1 MNHVS
6 QLGLFI
12 TAMALIVLPFLPTLR
27 EWLSP
32 TDDAPLPIDQ
42 NATHGLRHFADSFR
56 NLVGHLLGPAPTRD
70 ELHRIGKTLFHNG
83 TQVTI
88 LHDGDGLDVLETG
101 VELQEVGKLAH
112 IAIFA
117 DEARIAANCKTQA
130 DIFALQDIQ
139 IGSNAQLRAC
149 CAVGHMRL
157 AQNVLIHRW
166 ADAQTIVAGRDL
178 IVHGR
183 ITALGSIRFSDN
195 TQFVRAGAPTIYFG
209 ERDNAHVVAP
219 AVEPL
224 PIPSSRRYLLDGDT
238 TISDEIPCNGDFVIR
253 GSAQVFTGSIIRG
266 SIKAHDFLRLHE
278 NVSVSG
284 SVISSRGI
292 VIGAGCAIL
301 GPLISEDDIIIGP
314 NSVVGCAATPTTISC
329 RKLVVTQGVIIHGVV
344 TTQDSAY
351 VVFEEIP
358 LGV

>member
-1 MNHVS
+1 MNPIS
-6 QLGLFI
+6 QLGLFF

-27 EWLSP
+27 EWLVP

-42 NATHGLRHFADSFR
+42 NATHELRHFADSFR
-56 NLVGHLLGPAPTRD
+56 KLIDHLLGSAPTRD

-83 TQVTI
+83 AQVTL

-101 VELQEVGKLAH
+101 FELEEVGRLAH

-117 DEARIAANCKTQA
+117 DEARIAANCQTQA
-130 DIFALQDIQ
+130 DIYAVRDIQ
-139 IGSNAQLRAC
+139 VGSGVQLRAC
-149 CAVGHMRL
+149 CSAGNMRL

-183 ITALGSIRFSDN
+183 ITALDSIRFSDN
-195 TQFVRAGAPTIYFG
+195 TQFVRAGAPTLYFG
-209 ERDNAHVVAP
+209 ESDDAHISAP
-219 AVEPL
+219 PVQPL
-224 PIPSSRRYLLDGDT
+224 SAPSSRRYLLDGDT
-238 TISDEIPCNGDFVIR
+238 TISDEMPCDGDFVVR
-253 GSAQVFTGSIIRG
+253 GSAQVVARSVVRG

-284 SVISSRGI
+284 SVISARGI

-314 NSVVGCAATPTTISC
+314 NSVVGSAATPTTVIC
-329 RKLVVTQGVIIHGVV
+329 RKLIVAQGVVIHGVV

-351 VVFEEIP
+351 VVFEEIAF
-358 LGV
+358 GN

>member
-6 QLGLFI
+6 QLSLSI
-12 TAMALIVLPFLPTLR
+12 TAMVLIVLPFLPTLR
-27 EWLSP
+27 EWLVP

-42 NATHGLRHFADSFR
+42 NATHELRHFADSFR
-56 NLVGHLLGPAPTRD
+56 KLVGHLLGPAPTRD

-88 LHDGDGLDVLETG
+88 LHDGDGLDVLETSA
-101 VELQEVGKLAH
+101 ELQEIGKLGH

-117 DEARIAANCKTQA
+117 DEARIAADCETQA
-130 DIFALQDIQ
+130 DIYALQDIQ
-139 IGSNAQLRAC
+139 VGSGAQLRTC
-149 CAVGHMRL
+149 CAAGHMQL

-166 ADAQTIVAGRDL
+166 ADARTIAAGRDL

-183 ITALGSIRFSDN
+183 ITALSSIRFSDN
-195 TQFVRAGAPTIYFG
+195 TQFVRAGAPTLYFG
-209 ERDNAHVVAP
+209 ERDDAHVVAP
-219 AVEPL
+219 SIEPL
-224 PIPSSRRYLLDGDT
+224 PAPSSRRYLLDGDS
-238 TISDEIPCNGDFVIR
+238 TISDQMPCDGDFVVR
-253 GSAQVFTGSIIRG
+253 GSAQVFTGSVVRG
-266 SIKAHDFLRLHE
+266 SIKAHDFLRLQE

-284 SVISSRGI
+284 SVISAKGI

-314 NSVVGCAATPTTISC
+314 NSIVGCTAVPTTIIC
-329 RKLVVTQGVIIHGVV
+329 RKLVVAQGVVIHGVV
-344 TTQDSAY
+344 TTRDSAY

-358 LGV
+358 LGI

>member
-1 MNHVS
+1 MNPIA
-6 QLGLFI
+6 QLDLFA
-12 TAMALIVLPFLPTLR
+12 TAIMLIVLPFFPTLR
-27 EWLSP
+27 EWLAP

-42 NATHGLRHFADSFR
+42 NATHELRHFADSFR
-56 NLVGHLLGPAPTRD
+56 DLVGHLLGPAPMRD

-101 VELQEVGKLAH
+101 VQLQEAGKLAR

-117 DEARIAANCKTQA
+117 DEARIAADCETQA
-130 DIFALQDIQ
+130 DIYALQDIQ
-139 IGSNAQLRAC
+139 VGSGAQLRAC
-149 CAVGHMRL
+149 CAAGHMEL
-157 AQNVLIHRW
+157 ARNVLIHRW

-178 IVHGR
+178 VVHGR
-183 ITALGSIRFSDN
+183 ITALSSIRFSDS

-209 ERDNAHVVAP
+209 ERDQAHLVATP
-219 AVEPL
+219 VEPL
-224 PIPSSRRYLLDGDT
+224 PAPSSRRYLLDGDT
-238 TISDEIPCNGDFVIR
+238 TISDEISCDGDFVIR
-253 GSAQVFTGSIIRG
+253 GSAQVFTGTVVRG

-278 NVSVSG
+278 HVSVLG
-284 SVISSRGI
+284 SVISARGI
-292 VIGAGCAIL
+292 VIGAGCAIV

-314 NSVVGCAATPTTISC
+314 NSIVGCAATPTTVIC
-329 RKLVVTQGVIIHGVV
+329 RKLVVAQGVVIHGVV

-358 LGV
+358 LEV